1 MKTNK
6 PKSALA
12 RLFEEWKEA
21 DRQQEIAWQELIEF
35 AQKYEDVAGTWRKL
49 QHYCH
54 LEGPVDR
61 QLFLNRLAGIESP
74 PELKARSERRKK
86 KILELTNLE
95 IPPLPPEQAYEK

>member
-1 MKTNK
+1 MKTNQ

-49 QHYCH
+49 R
-54 LEGPVDR
+54 G
-61 QLFLNRLAGIESP
+61 AG
-74 PELKARSERRKK
+74 
-86 KILELTNLE
+86 
-95 IPPLPPEQAYEK
+95 